1 MSLIGSSTVAAL
13 AECSSIEEVERTCV
27 PDLWGE
33 GLVLV
38 RSAGGAFKTRFFE
51 VFDAVGWTSS
61 RKRIQKTLEVARETF
76 RTFQNVL
83 LHPTEETVLP
93 FSELLA
99 LSFDER
105 WQQKCSRVHRLLTG
119 ERALFCFDEA
129 LRVIGAHIVCSITAV
144 SIPWEALGNIARREA
159 MRAAQ
164 EKAFRQW
171 IDELQRWKLLLSPL
185 LMLSV
190 CESAA
195 VRSLEN
201 QNTTRTAFRLLF
213 ELHKSGLKWL
223 TESDDGAVI
232 DRTASLGPKITSVQ
246 FPEGINAEAY
256 EDPSSPDS
264 MIMISSAPLYL
275 GIWMNYMAASQ
286 PSLSLK
292 LMARQS
298 LMVDRLRLPFSA
310 FSWEKPGISTD
321 RDRCLVDGIAD
332 VCAGILGSG
341 RTPSLDFDKLFVT
354 VHFKI
359 CLLQSLEDN
368 CPFTCLPAIELFIS
382 SACQRDGERIRA
394 VLERSGF
401 WKSRTVEVY
410 RRILSDFS
418 FGITDEQVKE
428 TIRRF
433 DLPKELFSVVLPWV
447 REAKDYAKAA
457 LRTIRESNF
466 LTSATLESIAKTVL
480 QLQRRDGFVALLPAD
495 LSERI
500 MREAS
505 AK

>member
-1 MSLIGSSTVAAL
+1 
-13 AECSSIEEVERTCV
+13 
-27 PDLWGE
+27 
-33 GLVLV
+33 
-38 RSAGGAFKTRFFE
+38 
-51 VFDAVGWTSS
+51 
-61 RKRIQKTLEVARETF
+61 
-76 RTFQNVL
+76 
-83 LHPTEETVLP
+83 
-93 FSELLA
+93 
-99 LSFDER
+99 
-105 WQQKCSRVHRLLTG
+105 
-119 ERALFCFDEA
+119 
-129 LRVIGAHIVCSITAV
+129 
-144 SIPWEALGNIARREA
+144 

-341 RTPSLDFDKLFVT
+341 RTALF
-354 VHFKI
+354 
-359 CLLQSLEDN
+359 
-368 CPFTCLPAIELFIS
+368 
-382 SACQRDGERIRA
+382 
-394 VLERSGF
+394 GF
-401 WKSRTVEVY
+401 R
-410 RRILSDFS
+410 
-418 FGITDEQVKE
+418 
-428 TIRRF
+428 
-433 DLPKELFSVVLPWV
+433 
-447 REAKDYAKAA
+447 
-457 LRTIRESNF
+457 
-466 LTSATLESIAKTVL
+466 
-480 QLQRRDGFVALLPAD
+480 
-495 LSERI
+495 
-500 MREAS
+500 
-505 AK
+505 